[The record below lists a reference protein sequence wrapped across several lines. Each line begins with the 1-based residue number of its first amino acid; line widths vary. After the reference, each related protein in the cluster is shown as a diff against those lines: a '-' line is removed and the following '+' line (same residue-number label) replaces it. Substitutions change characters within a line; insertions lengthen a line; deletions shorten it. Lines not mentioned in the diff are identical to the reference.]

1 MEFVRNVCNDVQVLK
16 SIWFGK
22 ITGST
27 HKERLESFYGP
38 QAHCYDH
45 FRVRFLHGRRGML
58 RECAREMQNLQGHK
72 DLIWVDLGGG
82 TGQNVETMAS
92 FFDLSLFKKVYVV
105 DICGSLCDIARAKV
119 AKHGWTNVEVVEA
132 DVCDYELEETPA
144 TLVTF
149 SYSLSMIPPFLDAVD
164 KASSYLDPAVGVLGV
179 ADFFTSLK
187 HDKAERQHGYLTRW
201 FWRSIFDLD
210 NIDLGPER
218 RQYMDYK
225 FETVYEENHT
235 GHIPYV
241 PFLQVPYY
249 IWLGKP
255 KQQPVRRVQ

>member
-1 MEFVRNVCNDVQVLK
+1 MEVVKNLCNDAQVLK

-38 QAHCYDH
+38 QAHVYDH
-45 FRVRFLHGRRGML
+45 FRARFLHGRTGML
-58 RECAREMQNLQGHK
+58 RACAREMQKLQGRK
-72 DLIWVDLGGG
+72 DLVWVDLGGG
-82 TGQNVETMAS
+82 TGQNVETMAGIC
-92 FFDLSLFKKVYVV
+92 DLSLFKKVYMV
-105 DICGSLCDIARAKV
+105 DICGPLCEIARARV

-132 DVCDYELEETPA
+132 DVCDYKPDETYT

-149 SYSLSMIPPFLDAVD
+149 SYSLSMIPPFLNALD

-187 HDKAERQHGYLTRW
+187 HDKSERQHGYLTRW

-241 PFLQVPYY
+241 PFLKVPYY
-249 IWLGKP
+249 IWLGT
-255 KQQPVRRVQ
+255 RLGLLAWL

>member
-1 MEFVRNVCNDVQVLK
+1 MELARNLCNDVQVLK

-45 FRVRFLHGRRGML
+45 FRARFLHGRTGLL
-58 RECAREMQNLQGHK
+58 RECARAMQRLSDRN
-72 DLIWVDLGGG
+72 DLVWVDLGGG
-82 TGQNVETMAS
+82 TGQNVETMAN
-92 FFDLSLFKKVYVV
+92 FCDLSLFKKIVVV
-105 DICGSLCDIARAKV
+105 DICGPLCEIARAKV
-119 AKHGWTNVEVVEA
+119 AKQGWSNVEVVEA
-132 DVCDYELEETPA
+132 DVCDYEPDQTLA

-149 SYSLSMIPPFLDAVD
+149 SYSLSMIPPFMNALD
-164 KASSYLDPAVGVLGV
+164 KAASFLDPTVGVLGV

-187 HDKAERQHGYLTRW
+187 HDKPDRQHGYLTRW

-218 RQYMDYK
+218 RQYMDYNC
-225 FETVYEENHT
+225 ETVYEENRT

-249 IWLGKP
+249 IWLGRP
-255 KQQPVRRVQ
+255 KHQ